1 MKKYILITLISLLCM
16 NFPFKCSATNI
27 DEDYEISFIDRD
39 TVTIVKNRNIE
50 IEGERYKLGESIVSS
65 FWNTEDGRN
74 NLSRNISGSLL
85 SSILSFWDSS
95 ASVVQTDIGIAPLSF
110 SESQE
115 EISVNESK
123 QIDNLS
129 KNSVKFWVT
138 KKIDID
144 GATYNLG
151 DPKLVSYENSLEG
164 RQSLVEEIGEPF
176 YSLIMAVWGDT
187 PTVIPENTESSID
200 ERVDAQTTEKI
211 DIPVIGKIEDSI
223 K

>member
-1 MKKYILITLISLLCM
+1 MKKYILIALISLLCM

-39 TVTIVKNRNIE
+39 NVTIVKNHYIE

-74 NLSRNISGSLL
+74 NLSGNISGSLL

-129 KNSVKFWVT
+129 KNSVRFWVT

-144 GATYNLG
+144 GTTYNLG

-176 YSLIMAVWGDT
+176 YSLIMAAWGDT

-211 DIPVIGKIEDSI
+211 DISVIGKV
-223 K
+223 